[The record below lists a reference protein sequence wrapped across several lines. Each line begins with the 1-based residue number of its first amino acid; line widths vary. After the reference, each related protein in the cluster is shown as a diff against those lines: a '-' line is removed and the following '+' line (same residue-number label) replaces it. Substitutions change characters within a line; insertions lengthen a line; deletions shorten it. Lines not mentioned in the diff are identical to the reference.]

1 MSNVIQLLA
10 PNDYRN
16 FKCWVTDVDSVN
28 PVFVSSFKHPA
39 ERKPIDMYAKIYSL
53 RGTDR
58 SIFNE
63 ILGYLM
69 AHALGLPQPRYACIA
84 LVPTVKLRQDIVD
97 GVLSSNLND
106 EVFQYD
112 VFPVFCTSK
121 IDKSKTPFQYNDLGE
136 GEGKAKAV
144 ALELAKWT
152 DMGKAVA
159 VDNTIANIDR
169 HLENL
174 VRTGVNKYHLIDN
187 GILVNGNGWQSSDLQ
202 PNESFTNRLLKF
214 SEEVMTPA
222 QTAKIRG
229 NAITACDD
237 HADALNKI
245 SDELR
250 YWISNLYTHTQSDY
264 NNFMDFIDYRVNNA
278 HGLLTSRLQL
288 VI

>member
-16 FKCWVTDVDSVN
+16 FKSWVTDVNNVN
-28 PVFVSSFKHPA
+28 PVFVSSFKHPSKL
-39 ERKPIDMYAKIYSL
+39 KPIDMYAKIYSL
-53 RGTDR
+53 KGTDR

-69 AHALGLPQPRYACIA
+69 AHALGLPQPKHACIA
-84 LVPTVKLRQDIVD
+84 LVPTEKLRKDMA
-97 GVLSSNLND
+97 GCALNSSLNN
-106 EVFQYD
+106 EVFQHD

-121 IDKSKTPFQYNDLGE
+121 IDKSKTAFQYNDFVE
-136 GEGKAKAV
+136 AV
-144 ALELAKWT
+144 ASELAKWP

-169 HLENL
+169 HVNNL

-187 GILVNGNGWQSSDLQ
+187 GILVNGNGWQPSDLK
-202 PNESFTNRLLKF
+202 PNEAFANKLLII
-214 SEEVMTPA
+214 SEKLMTPG
-222 QTAKIRG
+222 QTAKITG
-229 NAITACDD
+229 SAIDACDD
-237 HADALNKI
+237 HADALNNI
-245 SDELR
+245 NTELR
-250 YWISNLYTHTQSDY
+250 YWINNLYKQTQSDY

>member
-1 MSNVIQLLA
+1 MGNVIQLLK
-10 PNDYRN
+10 PSDYRN
-16 FKCWVTDVDSVN
+16 FKCWVTDVNNVN
-28 PVFVSSFKHPA
+28 PVFVSSFKHPS
-39 ERKPIDMYAKIYSL
+39 EVKPIDMYAKIYSL

-69 AHALGLPQPRYACIA
+69 AHALGIPQPKHACIA
-84 LVPTVKLRQDIVD
+84 LVPTERLRKDMV
-97 GVLSSNLND
+97 GSALNSSLSD
-106 EVFQYD
+106 EVFQNE

-121 IDKSKTPFQYNDLGE
+121 IDKSKTAFQYNDLVE
-136 GEGKAKAV
+136 AIAS
-144 ALELAKWT
+144 ELPKWP

-169 HLENL
+169 HVNNL
-174 VRTGVNKYHLIDN
+174 VRTGVSKYHLIDN
-187 GILVNGNGWQSSDLQ
+187 GILVSGNGWQPSDLN
-202 PNESFTNRLLKF
+202 PNEAFVNKLLMI
-214 SEEVMTPA
+214 SEKLMTPVQA
-222 QTAKIRG
+222 AKIKG

-237 HADALNKI
+237 HADALNNI
-245 SDELR
+245 NTELR
-250 YWISNLYTHTQSDY
+250 YWISNLYKQTQSDY